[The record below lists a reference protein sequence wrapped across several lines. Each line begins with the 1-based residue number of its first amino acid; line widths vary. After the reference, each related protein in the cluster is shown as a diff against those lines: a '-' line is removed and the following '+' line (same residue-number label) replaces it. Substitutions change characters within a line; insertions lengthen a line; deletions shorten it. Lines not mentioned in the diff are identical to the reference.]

1 MSWRARL
8 NPLRG
13 RGGWHLCWSSVL
25 QSLRE
30 LLKTTPWTLSLSAG
44 FFGFYAHAGFVSVLE
59 EENLRPRQITG
70 CSAGALVGG
79 LWASGCQI
87 DTLKTFLFGLKRSD
101 FWDPSFGFG
110 LLAGERFDDILRGLL
125 QCERFEKTNVPIQM
139 AAFDLSLRRTAYL
152 SRGDLASAIRASCA
166 FPGLFHPVKIGGKH
180 YLDGGILDRSG
191 MGDLGIN
198 NLIVYHHLKSRS
210 KMRLPSAVDK
220 VGERNRLVELSI
232 EGLTRLSPFQLE
244 RGPEAY
250 LQARSFLQGRL
261 EQPAQLN

>member
-1 MSWRARL
+1 M
-8 NPLRG
+8 
-13 RGGWHLCWSSVL
+13 

-30 LLKTTPWTLSLSAG
+30 TLKTTPWTLSLSAG

-59 EENLRPRQITG
+59 EEDLHPQQITG

-87 DTLKTFLFGLKRSD
+87 DALKTFLFGLKRSD
-101 FWDPSFGFG
+101 FWDLSFGFG
-110 LLAGERFDDILRGLL
+110 LLAGERFDDLLRGLL
-125 QCERFEKTNVPIQM
+125 KCERFAQTKVPIQM
-139 AAFDLSLRRTAYL
+139 AAFDLSSRRTAYL
-152 SRGDLASAIRASCA
+152 SSGDLALAIRASCA
-166 FPGLFHPVKIGGKH
+166 FPGLFHPVKISGKH

-210 KMRLPSAVDK
+210 KLRLPSAVDK

-244 RGPEAY
+244 RGHSAFE
-250 LQARSFLQGRL
+250 QARNFLKRRL
-261 EQPAQLN
+261 QEPA